1 LKHED
6 FLKLEV
12 FNLEDIQKVVGVF
25 RV

>member
-1 LKHED
+1 
-6 FLKLEV
+6 LKLEV